1 MRRPL
6 LRYILLATLFLALG
20 GSLPLSASNV
30 TLAQRR
36 GVMAEVA
43 QQPDPKKKEITASIS
58 RSSDDETILLNTNF
72 PDDAAK
78 IRVTL
83 YNMIG
88 RLIQVHPVT
97 AVDKGD
103 YSFRFQTI
111 GLPTGPYIVV
121 LESNGQRIVNKIMI
135 SR

>member
-1 MRRPL
+1 M
-6 LRYILLATLFLALG
+6 LLATLFLFSG
-20 GSLPLSASNV
+20 GAPLLASN
-30 TLAQRR
+30 TEFAQRR
-36 GVMAEVA
+36 NALAEVA

-58 RSSDDETILLNTNF
+58 RSADDETILLNTSF

-121 LESNGQRIVNKIMI
+121 LESNGQRIVNKIML

>member
-1 MRRPL
+1 M
-6 LRYILLATLFLALG
+6 LLATLFLLSG
-20 GSLPLSASNV
+20 GAPLLASN
-30 TLAQRR
+30 TEFAQRR
-36 GVMAEVA
+36 NALAEVA

-58 RSSDDETILLNTNF
+58 RSADDETILLNTSF

-121 LESNGQRIVNKIMI
+121 LESNGQRIVNKIML

>member
-1 MRRPL
+1 MKRSL
-6 LRYILLATLFLALG
+6 LRYMLLATLFLLSG
-20 GSLPLSASNV
+20 GAPLLASN
-30 TLAQRR
+30 TEFAQRR
-36 GVMAEVA
+36 NALAEVA

-58 RSSDDETILLNTNF
+58 RSADDETILLNTSF

-121 LESNGQRIVNKIMI
+121 LESNGQRIVNKIML

>member
-1 MRRPL
+1 M
-6 LRYILLATLFLALG
+6 LLATFLL
-20 GSLPLSASNV
+20 LSAGAPLLASN
-30 TLAQRR
+30 TEFAQRR
-36 GVMAEVA
+36 NALAEVA

-58 RSSDDETILLNTNF
+58 RSADDETILLNTSF

-121 LESNGQRIVNKIMI
+121 LESNGQRIVNKIML